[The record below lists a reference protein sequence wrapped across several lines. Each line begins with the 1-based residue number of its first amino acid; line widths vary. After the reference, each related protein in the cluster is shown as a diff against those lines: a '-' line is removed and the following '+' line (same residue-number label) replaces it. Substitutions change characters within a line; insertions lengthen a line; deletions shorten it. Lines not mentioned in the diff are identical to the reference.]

1 MITETQI
8 TIELIITLFVM
19 SSVVLLAVLTSI
31 LFLINLDKIRGKDD
45 E

>member
-19 SSVVLLAVLTSI
+19 SSVVLLAMLTSI
-31 LFLINLDKIRGKDD
+31 LFLINLNKIRGKDD

>member
-19 SSVVLLAVLTSI
+19 SSVVLLAILTSI
-31 LFLINLDKIRGKDD
+31 LFLINLNKIRGKDD

>member
-19 SSVVLLAVLTSI
+19 SSVVLLAILTSI
-31 LFLINLDKIRGKDD
+31 LFLINLDKIKGKDD

>member
-31 LFLINLDKIRGKDD
+31 LFLINLDKIRGKED

>member
-19 SSVVLLAVLTSI
+19 SSVVLLAMLTSI

>member
-8 TIELIITLFVM
+8 TIELIITLFIM
-19 SSVVLLAVLTSI
+19 SSVVLLAILTSI
-31 LFLINLDKIRGKDD
+31 LFLINLDKIKGKDD

>member
-1 MITETQI
+1 MTEPQI
-8 TIELIITLFVM
+8 TIELVITIFIM

-31 LFLINLDKIRGKDD
+31 LFLINLDKIRGKED

>member
-19 SSVVLLAVLTSI
+19 SSVVLLAILTSI